1 MPQAMPQPG
10 KLRTFPTAV
19 AARLLRL
26 PQAHAALLA
35 DDPVSAVL
43 LERLHERGLLME
55 AARLI
60 GYALPER
67 EAVWWACKCVAYTA
81 PASLP
86 PEQEAALA
94 AAENWVRRPDDATR
108 ANSARAAA
116 GAGYDTACAW
126 TARAA
131 FASRPAYELHPRCGR
146 RIERAIALA
155 AVSGGAARAEPSA
168 GAEPGAQAGPRGRP
182 EPGARIETRLQ
193 RFLASGLDIARGGGG
208 HLPPHAG

>member
-1 MPQAMPQPG
+1 MPHAIAPAGPPPG
-10 KLRTFPTAV
+10 KFRTFPAAV

-35 DDPVSAVL
+35 DDPVSIVL
-43 LERLHERGLLME
+43 LERLYERGLLME
-55 AARLI
+55 AARLV

-67 EAVWWACKCVAYTA
+67 EAVWWACKCVAHTA

-108 ANSARAAA
+108 AKASRAASD
-116 GAGYDTACAW
+116 AGYDTACAW

-146 RIERAIALA
+146 RIERAITLA
-155 AVSGGAARAEPSA
+155 SVSGGAAQV
-168 GAEPGAQAGPRGRP
+168 GPGVQA
-182 EPGARIETRLQ
+182 EPGARIEPRLQ
-193 RFLASGLDIARGGGG
+193 RFLASGRDIARGGGG
-208 HLPPHAG
+208 HLPPRAG